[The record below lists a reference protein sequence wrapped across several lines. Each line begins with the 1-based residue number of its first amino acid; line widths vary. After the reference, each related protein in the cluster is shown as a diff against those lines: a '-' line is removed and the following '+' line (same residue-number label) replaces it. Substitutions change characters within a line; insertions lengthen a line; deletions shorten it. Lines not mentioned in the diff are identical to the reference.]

1 MSTSTKGV
9 LVVCEGAMREYI
21 KYIEEQEL
29 NASGGGSSFVISELD
44 ERHIMVKEYAVEL
57 IKKRVDELQAK
68 NTFTRDTHESER
80 AEAEARLA
88 AEQEKKKRKQNDNP
102 TKANKKKS

>member
-88 AEQEKKKRKQNDNP
+88 AEQEKKRKQNENP
-102 TKANKKKS
+102 TKAKKKKS